1 MDVEI
6 SVSGMRVASDRLL
19 LRPLGM
25 EDLQDFYAWCSVPG
39 VGEMVG
45 WPHHQS
51 REQSRQ
57 ILESLTAGD
66 NVLALWHKAD
76 ERMIGT
82 IGFHPSWAADD
93 ERFRHLPSLQFG
105 YALDRD
111 YWGRSLMPEA
121 VRAAMDWAAE
131 NYPVRL
137 FTCNHFTDNA
147 RSRRVIEK
155 CGFTYDSTVVFYAAG
170 LGRNCETMRYI
181 KRLA

>member
-66 NVLALWHKAD
+66 NVLALWHK
-76 ERMIGT
+76 RM
-82 IGFHPSWAADD
+82 
-93 ERFRHLPSLQFG
+93 
-105 YALDRD
+105 
-111 YWGRSLMPEA
+111 
-121 VRAAMDWAAE
+121 
-131 NYPVRL
+131 
-137 FTCNHFTDNA
+137 
-147 RSRRVIEK
+147 
-155 CGFTYDSTVVFYAAG
+155 
-170 LGRNCETMRYI
+170 
-181 KRLA
+181 KR